1 VPTDP
6 IRRQAARTATLVAIP
21 VAAAL
26 VAVSV
31 WTYGR
36 TSEAAAPAP
45 EATSPVTLSS
55 PPLAP
60 DAVGPCR
67 TVIANLP
74 DAIQDHKRRPI
85 KGDVESSAA
94 YGDPPITLS
103 CGVAVSLLDPTTV
116 VYPLGGVCWAAFGG
130 SGNTIWRTVD
140 RKVGLEVVVPGP
152 ADGSGQSVVPLGNAI
167 TTAVP
172 RVADPPTGCG

>member
-6 IRRQAARTATLVAIP
+6 IRRQAARTATFVAIP

-26 VAVSV
+26 VAISV

-45 EATSPVTLSS
+45 EATSAVTLS
-55 PPLAP
+55 PAPLAP

-74 DAIQDHKRRPI
+74 DTIQNHKRRPI
-85 KGDVESSAA
+85 KGDAESSAA
-94 YGDPPITLS
+94 FGDPPITLS
-103 CGVAVSLLDPTTV
+103 CGVAVPAIDPTTV
-116 VYPLGGVCWAAFGG
+116 VYPLGGVCWAAFPG

-140 RKVGLEVVVPGP
+140 RKVGLEVVVPG
-152 ADGSGQSVVPLGNAI
+152 ASDGSAQSVVPLGSAI
-167 TTAVP
+167 TGAVA
-172 RVADPPTGCG
+172 RVANPPTGCG